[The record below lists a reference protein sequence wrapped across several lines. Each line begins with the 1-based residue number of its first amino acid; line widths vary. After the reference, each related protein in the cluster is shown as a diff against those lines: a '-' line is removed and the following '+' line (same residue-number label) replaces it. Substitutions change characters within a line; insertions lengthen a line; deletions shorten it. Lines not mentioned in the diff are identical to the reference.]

1 MIITWGNNRAYQEEL
16 MDMCNLDIP
25 YEKLSNQRILITGA
39 NGMICSYIVDAFMK
53 MNVIRNLNI
62 HVTALIRSKDNAKK
76 RFADYLDQDNFTLL
90 VGDVCHKDLFLHES
104 WDYIIHGAG
113 NAHPK
118 AFATQPVETM
128 KANILGTLNL
138 LDYAVSQEVK
148 NSVKKIVFLSTGE
161 IYGHAPVEKQS
172 GWTEDTLGNV
182 DSMNVRSCYPESK
195 RAAETLC
202 QSYYQEYGI
211 QTVIARLSYIY
222 GPTITAD
229 NTRADAQF
237 LRNALE
243 GNDIIMKSMG
253 TQLRSYCYLQ
263 DAAAAILQVM
273 LSGQAGAAYNI
284 ANSDSNVTIREYA
297 ECLARVFEVG
307 IHMDLPDEI
316 EKSGYSTMQCEI
328 LDAAKIRELGWKPRH
343 NLSSGMRNMKN
354 ILQEDT
360 KWRRE

>member
-1 MIITWGNNRAYQEEL
+1 MIMTWGNNKAYQEEL
-16 MDMCNLDIP
+16 MEICYLDIP

-39 NGMICSYIVDAFMK
+39 NGMICSYMVDVFMK
-53 MNVIRNLNI
+53 LNAVRNLNI
-62 HVTALIRSKDNAKK
+62 HVTALIRSRDNAKK

-90 VGDVCHKDLFLHES
+90 VGDVCHKDLFMHQS

-128 KANILGTLNL
+128 KANIVGTINL

-148 NSVKKIVFLSTGE
+148 NRVNKIVFLSSGE
-161 IYGHAPVEKQS
+161 IYGHAPAKKKS
-172 GWTEDTLGNV
+172 GWSEDTLGIV

-202 QSYYQEYGI
+202 QSYYHEYGI

-237 LRNALE
+237 LHNALMGE
-243 GNDIIMKSMG
+243 DIVMKSDG
-253 TQLRSYCYLQ
+253 KQLRSYCYLQ
-263 DAAAAILQVM
+263 DAAEGILLLM
-273 LSGQAGAAYNI
+273 LEGKEGEVYNI
-284 ANSDSNVTIREYA
+284 ANSDSNVTIRQYA
-297 ECLARVFEVG
+297 ECLAETFGVEIRME
-307 IHMDLPDEI
+307 LPDDI
-316 EKSGYSTMQCEI
+316 EKAGYSRMQREVLDATKLCEI
-328 LDAAKIRELGWKPRH
+328 GWKPKN
-343 NLSSGMRNMKN
+343 NLRDGMRRMKN
-354 ILQEDT
+354 ILE
-360 KWRRE
+360 